1 MQLIVVRRVDS
12 AQPFGNRS
20 VGCGLSIELPKFLH
34 LPATHQGVAQLG
46 EQGFAIA
53 PGDLALFD
61 GLGQRRLLLFQQPLQ
76 LAAAVGQSHRERL
89 QPLRQRPL
97 GKAIFRFVGKPS
109 RLLTQLIFEPAVI
122 LQQLIDGIGQP
133 ALLVAQGLILHGFG
147 ESIPKL
153 GQFTEPLNA
162 GGHGN
167 LGRRL
172 IAGYGWQVVGFIQY
186 IDALIGAR
194 QDDATAE
201 RQIGQQ
207 QRVVDD
213 QHIKLVEAGTG
224 LMKRAALM
232 LVKQGVADMTI
243 GADGLPQLVIEGLGP
258 AVPIAG
264 PAALL
269 IGLPQLLVAL
279 LLLGIRAEAQELI
292 EAELIVLADR
302 CRQLGQPLRAAVALA
317 PFDEGEGER
326 LRCEGL
332 IQREI
337 FANQLLLQSQGG
349 GGEHQLLL
357 ELPGTGN
364 GALGVGQR
372 LADAGPGF
380 GH

>member
-1 MQLIVVRRVDS
+1 M
-12 AQPFGNRS
+12 
-20 VGCGLSIELPKFLH
+20 
-34 LPATHQGVAQLG
+34 
-46 EQGFAIA
+46 
-53 PGDLALFD
+53 
-61 GLGQRRLLLFQQPLQ
+61 
-76 LAAAVGQSHRERL
+76 
-89 QPLRQRPL
+89 
-97 GKAIFRFVGKPS
+97 
-109 RLLTQLIFEPAVI
+109 
-122 LQQLIDGIGQP
+122 
-133 ALLVAQGLILHGFG
+133 
-147 ESIPKL
+147 
-153 GQFTEPLNA
+153 
-162 GGHGN
+162 
-167 LGRRL
+167 
-172 IAGYGWQVVGFIQY
+172 
-186 IDALIGAR
+186 
-194 QDDATAE
+194 
-201 RQIGQQ
+201 
-207 QRVVDD
+207 VDD

-264 PAALL
+264 PATLL

-279 LLLGIRAEAQELI
+279 LLLGIGAEAQELI